1 MWIYKERGEVFYKEI
16 AITALAVKFS
26 ISGWE
31 AYKLQKSTADLTTTE
46 CCLNHERAEPLVSQ
60 TLTNWMQ
67 TIGNCKQNAMH
78 RITDWVQFIVKA
90 FNPKRFKFW

>member
-31 AYKLQKSTADLTTTE
+31 ACNLQKSTADLTNNRMLLKLRKE
-46 CCLNHERAEPLVSQ
+46 NR
-60 TLTNWMQ
+60 W
-67 TIGNCKQNAMH
+67 
-78 RITDWVQFIVKA
+78 
-90 FNPKRFKFW
+90 

>member
-1 MWIYKERGEVFYKEI
+1 MWIYKERGEVFYKDI

-26 ISGWE
+26 ISEWE
-31 AYKLQKSTADLTTTE
+31 ACKLPKSTADLTNNRM
-46 CCLNHERAEPLVSQ
+46 LKREPLLNQ

-78 RITDWVQFIVKA
+78 GTADWVQFIVKA
-90 FNPKRFKFW
+90 FNPKHFKFW

>member
-31 AYKLQKSTADLTTTE
+31 AYKLQKSTVDLTNNRMLLKSRKGRT
-46 CCLNHERAEPLVSQ
+46 VGISQ

-78 RITDWVQFIVKA
+78 GTADWVQFIVKA
-90 FNPKRFKFW
+90 FNPKHF